1 MGANRLLVCSF
12 YFYGNTA
19 QRLCVYC
26 AVRFF
31 VRLYNEDDAS
41 PAWHAIASYDQ
52 VILSQLIRYRSEIYA
67 PEKLCQAV
75 NIVPHHA
82 VEICAEERHSLVL
95 FSVSPEK
102 ANEPGI

>member
-1 MGANRLLVCSF
+1 MARHSVP
-12 YFYGNTA
+12 A
-19 QRLCVYC
+19 
-26 AVRFF
+26 AV
-31 VRLYNEDDAS
+31 
-41 PAWHAIASYDQ
+41 YDQ

-67 PEKLCQAV
+67 PEELCQAV
-75 NIVPHHA
+75 NIFPPHV